1 MSDVQWVV
9 LCLVGIFVG
18 YLSGYT
24 DKERVKHELSFCVKQ
39 LEQNLKRKS
48 VETAN
53 LEQENVYLFS
63 RVRELEAKESS
74 VPEPTQDK

>member
-48 VETAN
+48 VEG
-53 LEQENVYLFS
+53 VI
-63 RVRELEAKESS
+63 SS
-74 VPEPTQDK
+74 SAAVATSSK